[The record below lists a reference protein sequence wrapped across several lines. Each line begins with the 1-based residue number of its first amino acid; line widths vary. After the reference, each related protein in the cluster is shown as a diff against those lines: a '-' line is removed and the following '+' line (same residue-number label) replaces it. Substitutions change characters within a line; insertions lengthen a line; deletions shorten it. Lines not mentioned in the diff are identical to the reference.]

1 MMKCVFE
8 LVVFVL
14 LNLISFDAMFYQ
26 GAGRTGIQGWGGSYR
41 SGATQEPCAVVRIL
55 RWRQPK
61 VPSCMDS

>member
-26 GAGRTGIQGWGGSYR
+26 GAGRTGIQG
-41 SGATQEPCAVVRIL
+41 
-55 RWRQPK
+55 
-61 VPSCMDS
+61 